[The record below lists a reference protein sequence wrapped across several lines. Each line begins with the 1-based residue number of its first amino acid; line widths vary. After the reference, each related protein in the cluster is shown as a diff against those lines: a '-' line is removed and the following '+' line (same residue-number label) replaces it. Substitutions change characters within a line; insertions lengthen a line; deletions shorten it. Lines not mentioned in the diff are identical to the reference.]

1 MRIASAA
8 TCSAEDG
15 AAAPMVCHLEVLALR
30 KFASEP
36 EAFTGCKP

>member
-30 KFASEP
+30 KIGSEP
-36 EAFTGCKP
+36 ELFTKSKP